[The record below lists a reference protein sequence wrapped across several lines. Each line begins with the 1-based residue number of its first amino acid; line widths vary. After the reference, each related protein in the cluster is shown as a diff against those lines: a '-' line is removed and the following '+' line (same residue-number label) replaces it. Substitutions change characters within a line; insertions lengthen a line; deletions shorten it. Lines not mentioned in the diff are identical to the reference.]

1 MAVTIDTAAA
11 GPAKVDLPA
20 WRRVLAVVAHPD
32 DESFALGGVLDAFA
46 AAGATTAV
54 LCFTR
59 GEASTLHDVAG
70 PLHRVRAQELAAAAA
85 ALGVSVTTL
94 LTYPDGGLARE
105 CPARLAG
112 EVLDAAR
119 VAQPEGLLVFDSSGV
134 TGHPD
139 HAAATAAALAA
150 ADALDL
156 PVLAWT
162 LPETV
167 TGALNREYGTD
178 FTGRPRNEI
187 DRVVRVDRARQREAA
202 FAHAS
207 QATPTSVM
215 WRRLKLLGD
224 REHLRLLRGTA
235 TSE

>member
-1 MAVTIDTAAA
+1 VTVDTAAS
-11 GPAKVDLPA
+11 GPASAQLPQ

-46 AAGATTAV
+46 SAGATTAV
-54 LCFTR
+54 LCFTH
-59 GEASTLHDVAG
+59 GEASTLHGVPG
-70 PLHRVRAQELAAAAA
+70 RLQRVRAQELAAAAT
-85 ALGVSVTTL
+85 ALGVFATTL
-94 LTYPDGGLARE
+94 LPYRDGELAAE
-105 CPARLAG
+105 CRARLAG

-119 VAQPEGLLVFDSSGV
+119 AMQPDGLLVFDSSGV

-162 LPETV
+162 LPLGV
-167 TGALNREYGTD
+167 AAALNGESGAE

-187 DRVVRVDRARQREAA
+187 DRVIRVDRARQREAA

-207 QATPTSVM
+207 QALPSSVL
-215 WRRLKLLGD
+215 WRRLELLGD